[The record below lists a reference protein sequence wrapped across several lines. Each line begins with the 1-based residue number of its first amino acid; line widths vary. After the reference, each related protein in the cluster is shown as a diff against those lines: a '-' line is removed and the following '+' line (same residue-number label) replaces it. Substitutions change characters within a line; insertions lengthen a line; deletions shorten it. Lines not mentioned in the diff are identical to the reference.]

1 MLFSSCVFMWS
12 SLHCVCGRISSSYK
26 DTGLIGSGPTLT
38 PSFQLH
44 HPFKDLVSKSGH
56 FLQFQ
61 RLGLPCTFLRN
72 RIQPITN
79 DFYDG
84 SPLKLFISYFLRPPF
99 LSELRP
105 KDIILKSKKPKTK
118 NFRLSAEIY
127 IYIYTHTHTH
137 VYIYTHTCGY
147 SLMHSLMHA
156 HTHTHTHT
164 HIIWRALSE
173 AVLGLEAGS

>member
-1 MLFSSCVFMWS
+1 MWS

-127 IYIYTHTHTH
+127 IYIYTHT
-137 VYIYTHTCGY
+137 CGY

>member
-1 MLFSSCVFMWS
+1 MWS

-44 HPFKDLVSKSGH
+44 HPFKDIVSKSGH

-127 IYIYTHTHTH
+127 IYIYIHTHTH
-137 VYIYTHTCGY
+137 MYIYTP
-147 SLMHSLMHA
+147 
-156 HTHTHTHT
+156 THVGIHLCIHLCMRTRIHTHT
-164 HIIWRALSE
+164 HISFGEHFLRLC
-173 AVLGLEAGS
+173 LD